1 MEKVERRRLG
11 RRTQRLRW
19 RVARERTRVGV
30 ILIRARARA
39 RARDEDLGDDY
50 DR

>member
-39 RARDEDLGDDY
+39 RDEGLGDDY

>member
-30 ILIRARARA
+30 ILIRESERER
-39 RARDEDLGDDY
+39 
-50 DR
+50 

>member
-30 ILIRARARA
+30 ILIRARAR
-39 RARDEDLGDDY
+39 DEGLGDDY

>member
-30 ILIRARARA
+30 ILITESERESEVER
-39 RARDEDLGDDY
+39 
-50 DR
+50 